1 MTSAWGQLC
10 GASLARV
17 LRFATPRSSQTPA
30 PVTAWGLPAKPHGRT
45 WPRRSPR
52 CRFTVDKPYGQGE
65 RPPAALGEALC
76 VGDNPGSCSPGCRPR
91 GPSPPR
97 PLTPG
102 KRIGLRRTAWLQGH
116 CMGTGKG
123 LGCSKAFPSLCHAA
137 LAPGPACGVPCHHPG
152 TRSLRTAGMWL
163 SWQIGMCVGWVLPE
177 PTGGPYLHHPSGM
190 HWSGCPSPSG
200 PRNRHRGMGTGR
212 RLWHRTCVPIRW
224 PLPSLSAP
232 PIPHPP
238 GHEGKEPKC
247 LWLRNESLRLRP
259 ALPSNIWG

>member
-65 RPPAALGEALC
+65 RPPTALGEALC

-123 LGCSKAFPSLCHAA
+123 LGCSKAFPSLSHAA

-152 TRSLRTAGMWL
+152 TRSLRRAGIMANRDVRRMGSPRTNRRAL
-163 SWQIGMCVGWVLPE
+163 FAPSQRDALVRGSQPIRPQGRAQGDGDRTQTVAQDMCPHPMAAAVPFR
-177 PTGGPYLHHPSGM
+177 PTHP
-190 HWSGCPSPSG
+190 PPAG
-200 PRNRHRGMGTGR
+200 PRG
-212 RLWHRTCVPIRW
+212 
-224 PLPSLSAP
+224 
-232 PIPHPP
+232 
-238 GHEGKEPKC
+238 EGAEMFMA
-247 LWLRNESLRLRP
+247 EE
-259 ALPSNIWG
+259 